1 MSCPVAA
8 ERNRRLAGVA
18 GLFGALLF
26 FAGDM
31 LFYGHFGSGVD
42 FHQGMLDTVRHD
54 SLARLYAGGLVGPV
68 AACLCIL
75 GFWHVHRN
83 VNSPRGFFSRLVL
96 VSFAVLM
103 VFGSAVH
110 AHWTAKG
117 LAIQNCSGSDDASC
131 RALLPAINSYWSLAY
146 NLGAVPG
153 YLGAILLI
161 GLVLFRKTRYPK
173 WTVLANPAFL
183 ILLAPLAEKIPA
195 PLGAILVGGST
206 NLAIAFFFLISVLT
220 TWAAPEPGAS

>member
-68 AACLCIL
+68 AACLCII

-110 AHWTAKG
+110 VLWTAKG

-161 GLVLFRKTRYPK
+161 GLVLFKKTRYPK

-195 PLGAILVGGST
+195 PLGAVLVGGST
-206 NLAIAFFFLISVLT
+206 SLAIAFFFLISVLA